1 MPARKKSTVK
11 KSASS
16 KLFKRGDTVAWATSQ
31 GETHGTVERK
41 LTAPMDI
48 KGHHVAASPDNP
60 QVLVKSDKTGAKAA
74 HRPSA
79 LKKRK

>member
-1 MPARKKSTVK
+1 MPARKKSNTAK
-11 KSASS
+11 KSL
-16 KLFKRGDTVAWATSQ
+16 KKGDHVAWNTAQ

-74 HRPSA
+74 HKPSA
-79 LKKRK
+79 LKKRS

>member
-1 MPARKKSTVK
+1 MPAKKKTASRTKPLK
-11 KSASS
+11 KA
-16 KLFKRGDTVAWATSQ
+16 DHVAWATSQ

-48 KGHHVAASPDNP
+48 KGHHVDASPHNP

-74 HRPSA
+74 HKPSA